1 MSDAEDEEIDE
12 FEGLDDDEMREALLR
27 RLQTKDALKAIRT
40 SVAVCDDKKAPA
52 AARVQAASNIL
63 RAGGFFGKRDSGDGD
78 KETHEMTP
86 TEIRTL
92 LDRARRDLAAREAQ
106 SSKVPAPSHGG
117 VFD

>member
-1 MSDAEDEEIDE
+1 MSDTEDDELDE
-12 FEGLDDDEMREALLR
+12 FEGLDDEEMREALLR

-63 RAGGFFGKRDSGDGD
+63 RAGGFFARRDPDEGRN
-78 KETHEMTP
+78 KEPHEMTG
-86 TEIRTL
+86 EELRKFG
-92 LDRARRDLAAREAQ
+92 AQAQRDLRDLLA
-106 SSKVPAPSHGG
+106 KVEKKTG

>member
-1 MSDAEDEEIDE
+1 MTDTEDDETDE
-12 FEGLDDDEMREALLR
+12 FEGLDDEEMREALLR

-63 RAGGFFGKRDSGDGD
+63 RAGGFFSRRGPDEGRN
-78 KETHEMTP
+78 KEPGEMNGEELRKFSAQAQRELP
-86 TEIRTL
+86 AL
-92 LDRARRDLAAREAQ
+92 LAKLE
-106 SSKVPAPSHGG
+106 KKKG